1 MSDTIRLTL
10 NKNICCH
17 VRSVLIFTLLYVTSG
32 FKSTNNRGPDNSGL
46 RYYKHD
52 TFKVGRWFAFII
64 ISVRIVDDSSSR
76 FVYNCILQGGH
87 FTLFTLYNQLQ
98 KFKKRIKISFV
109 SLDFEMHVCIIG
121 KKYRNKT
128 FMLIIGI
135 VFQSIYMY
143 ICEYI
148 KTNLCQLS
156 ASVAQKN
163 EGHTYFLE
171 VKVIKKNQYTYK
183 FVNGSVWGCQGN
195 GGQISVILY

>member
-1 MSDTIRLTL
+1 
-10 NKNICCH
+10 
-17 VRSVLIFTLLYVTSG
+17 
-32 FKSTNNRGPDNSGL
+32 
-46 RYYKHD
+46 
-52 TFKVGRWFAFII
+52 
-64 ISVRIVDDSSSR
+64 
-76 FVYNCILQGGH
+76 
-87 FTLFTLYNQLQ
+87 
-98 KFKKRIKISFV
+98 
-109 SLDFEMHVCIIG
+109 MHVCIIG

-171 VKVIKKNQYTYK
+171 VKVIKKTQYTYK
-183 FVNGSVWGCQGN
+183 IVNGSVWGCQGN
-195 GGQISVILY
+195 GGPNYCYIILVRFFLINVINICLLLLPRSTKRTIVHLENILQRGFKNWT

>member
-10 NKNICCH
+10 NKNICCY

-98 KFKKRIKISFV
+98 KFKKKDKNIICFFGFWNACMYNREEIQEQNIYVDNRHSV
-109 SLDFEMHVCIIG
+109 SVYIHV
-121 KKYRNKT
+121 
-128 FMLIIGI
+128 
-135 VFQSIYMY
+135 YMW
-143 ICEYI
+143 IHQ
-148 KTNLCQLS
+148 N
-156 ASVAQKN
+156 
-163 EGHTYFLE
+163 
-171 VKVIKKNQYTYK
+171 
-183 FVNGSVWGCQGN
+183 
-195 GGQISVILY
+195 